1 MQLVCQRN
9 SLNRRDV
16 TAKEI
21 AEPSEILTVQEN
33 KGDVVGGDNRGKLLF
48 ARENAAQATG
58 EEMRNVEVLF

>member
-21 AEPSEILTVQEN
+21 AEPSEILTVQESQGGCRCHSLVNNRAYGTRN
-33 KGDVVGGDNRGKLLF
+33 KVGEAGSP
-48 ARENAAQATG
+48 
-58 EEMRNVEVLF
+58 